1 MLKKGITER
10 MVIVMNMN
18 QIEYD
23 FDVMAEESLDKIY
36 ELLDEK
42 KYFLARDEILKYN
55 EADIAELFED
65 ILVERDAGDAVI
77 LFRLLPKDVS
87 VVVFSYLP
95 SDDQLTIVDCI
106 TDKETEYIISELDFD
121 DMIDVL
127 EELPANLVDKILEKT
142 PKNERKLINTF
153 LNYPDNCAGSLMTP
167 DYISLQKNMTV
178 GEALDYIKEYGIDAE
193 TLYTCYVK
201 DQGRKLIG
209 LVSLSTLVVTD
220 NNVKINE
227 IMHED
232 YVSINVYDDQEEV
245 ADDFK
250 KYGFIAMPVVDKEG
264 RIVGI
269 ITVDDVLDV
278 MEEEA
283 TEDIER
289 MAGVIDFENSDKD
302 YLDISVWQH
311 TLNRLPWLVILML
324 SYIITG
330 GIINKFEG
338 MLSDVICLV
347 AYMPMLMGTGGN
359 TGSQAA
365 TLIIRG
371 LATDEVEVKD
381 FFKVIWK
388 EFRVGVLI
396 GAILSALNF
405 ARICW
410 WDGQG
415 TAIALTVCVAMLA
428 IVVIAK
434 MLGSMIPLVA
444 KLCKIDPALVANPAI
459 SSISDMVSCITY
471 FAMASLILGI

>member
-1 MLKKGITER
+1 
-10 MVIVMNMN
+10 
-18 QIEYD
+18 
-23 FDVMAEESLDKIY
+23 
-36 ELLDEK
+36 
-42 KYFLARDEILKYN
+42 
-55 EADIAELFED
+55 
-65 ILVERDAGDAVI
+65 
-77 LFRLLPKDVS
+77 
-87 VVVFSYLP
+87 
-95 SDDQLTIVDCI
+95 
-106 TDKETEYIISELDFD
+106 
-121 DMIDVL
+121 
-127 EELPANLVDKILEKT
+127 
-142 PKNERKLINTF
+142 
-153 LNYPDNCAGSLMTP
+153 
-167 DYISLQKNMTV
+167 
-178 GEALDYIKEYGIDAE
+178 
-193 TLYTCYVK
+193 
-201 DQGRKLIG
+201 
-209 LVSLSTLVVTD
+209 
-220 NNVKINE
+220 
-227 IMHED
+227 MHENV
-232 YVSINVYDDQEEV
+232 VSIHTMMDQEEV
-245 ADDFK
+245 ARNFQKYDFTS
-250 KYGFIAMPVVDKEG
+250 MPVVDNEN
-264 RIVGI
+264 RLVGI
-269 ITVDDVLDV
+269 ITVDDVVDI

-311 TLNRLPWLVILML
+311 AINRLPWLVILML

-371 LATDEVEVKD
+371 LATDEVEIKD

-388 EFRVGVLI
+388 EFRVGLLI
-396 GAILSALNF
+396 GIILSVLNF

-415 TAIALTVCVAMLA
+415 PDIALTVCVAMLA

-434 MLGSMIPLVA
+434 MLGSMIPLIA